1 MASVDRSIERSNQE
15 GGGELSFWQRTKRTR
30 TAYLYLVP
38 AFFVMAIITFY
49 PIGYQFWMSLTD
61 FGARS
66 VNPYA
71 KTYVAPKY
79 VGFDNYTKILNNDIK
94 KIDAD
99 LNTFNFWRIL
109 GFNLWWTFSNVIFHV
124 GLGIIIA
131 VVLNIEGL
139 WFKRIYRAIY
149 ILPMVLP
156 QLVIATVWRNMFDAQ
171 SGAVNLGL
179 AAVGRLFNA
188 NPDSFHIRWLQQIED
203 PIPGIPLPLSYF
215 AMLIANIWL
224 GWPFMTIVATGALQ
238 SIPKELYEAASIDG
252 ATGIQQFWKI
262 TLPLL
267 RPAMVP
273 ATILGIITTFNL
285 FYIIYF
291 ISEGGPLGR
300 TEILVTQAYKLI
312 QGNSLYGIGAA
323 FSVYMFVILGAISA
337 ITAKISRVAESYDA

>member
-1 MASVDRSIERSNQE
+1 MASVNQRLDRPQADADLQQSFWERS
-15 GGGELSFWQRTKRTR
+15 RKAR
-30 TAYLYLVP
+30 TAYLYILP
-38 AFFVMAIITFY
+38 AFVVMAIITFY
-49 PIGYQFWMSLTD
+49 PVMYQFWMSFTD
-61 FGARS
+61 FGPRS
-66 VNPYA
+66 INPNA
-71 KTYVAPKY
+71 NTYKAPTF
-79 VGFDNYTKILNNDIK
+79 VGLDNYLNILSGEVVK
-94 KIDAD
+94 QDAD
-99 LNTFNFWRIL
+99 LSNFNFWRVL

-124 GLGIIIA
+124 SLGIVIA
-131 VVLNIEGL
+131 VVLNTEGL
-139 WFKRIYRAIY
+139 WFKRIYRSLY

-156 QLVIATVWRNMFDAQ
+156 QLVIATIWRNMFDAQ
-171 SGAVNLGL
+171 SGAVNLALGWF
-179 AAVGRLFNA
+179 GHLFNVH
-188 NPDSFHIRWLQQIED
+188 PDSVHIRWLTQIED

-252 ATGIQQFWKI
+252 ATKVQQFWSI

-285 FYIIYF
+285 FHIIYF

-312 QGNSLYGIGAA
+312 QGEALYGIGAA
-323 FSVYMFVILGAISA
+323 FSVYMFLILGVISY
-337 ITAKISRVAESYDA
+337 ITARISRVAEAYDA